1 VAVRRIAGHIQS
13 LAEPSLAPPHTHRDM
28 ATRKQ
33 SRVVRPTVRRPDD
46 LTGALDGIRRIV
58 QTLRVSARTAERALG
73 VSGAQLFV
81 LHSLAE
87 APAASLNDLAERTF
101 THQSSVS
108 VVVERL
114 VRRRLVSRTRSAE
127 DGRRIVLS
135 LTPAGRRALE
145 SAPEI
150 AQIRLIGALR
160 ALSARERRA
169 LARTLTRLSEAMGIT
184 ARPPLLFEDEPSAVM
199 RGRRAP
205 RAASRAQSKR
215 NDRQR

>member
-1 VAVRRIAGHIQS
+1 
-13 LAEPSLAPPHTHRDM
+13 M
-28 ATRKQ
+28 AIRKQ
-33 SRVVRPTVRRPDD
+33 SRAVRQGVRRPDD
-46 LTGALDGIRRIV
+46 LTSALDGIRRIV
-58 QTLRVSARTAERALG
+58 QTLRISARTAERALG

-114 VRRRLVSRTRSAE
+114 VRRRLVSRERSAE

-135 LTPAGRRALE
+135 LTPAGRRVLE

-160 ALSARERRA
+160 ALSARERRE
-169 LARTLTRLSEAMGIT
+169 LARTLDRLTGAMGIT
-184 ARPPLLFEDEPSAVM
+184 AAPPLLFEDELPAAG
-199 RGRRAP
+199 RGRRTA
-205 RAASRAQSKR
+205 RAASRARPKR
-215 NDRQR
+215 STRTR

>member
-1 VAVRRIAGHIQS
+1 
-13 LAEPSLAPPHTHRDM
+13 M

-33 SRVVRPTVRRPDD
+33 SRTVRQTARRPDD

-135 LTPAGRRALE
+135 LTPAGRRVLE
-145 SAPEI
+145 AAPEI

-160 ALSARERRA
+160 ALSASERRA
-169 LARTLTRLSEAMGIT
+169 LARTLARLSEAMGIT
-184 ARPPLLFEDEPSAVM
+184 EPPPLLFEDEPSAVM

-205 RAASRAQSKR
+205 RAASRAQPKR
-215 NDRQR
+215 NHKRQR